1 MQCRTCGKVLKD
13 GVAFCPSCGA
23 PAAGVITDNEN
34 NLLYKLAENNNR
46 KYCITVN
53 RKDIQFAGDFW
64 YLKEKEFVKCSAKKE
79 TALPQNFLGMGY
91 LAKRSFRKTLLFVF
105 AGSALEVVKL
115 IIDKLTEWIDKAND
129 YLQWIDRSISLP
141 EWMNTTM
148 NIMAIICILIG
159 VALFFSKKKVIEIS
173 FTDKRICVP
182 EKSMTKQEYN
192 TLYQSIVMQGRYSK
206 T

>member
-1 MQCRTCGKVLKD
+1 MPCRTCGKVLKE
-13 GVAFCPSCGA
+13 GVAFCPGCGTPVA
-23 PAAGVITDNEN
+23 EVIPENEN
-34 NLLYKLAENNNR
+34 SLLYKLVENNNR
-46 KYCITVN
+46 KYSITVN

-64 YLKEKEFVKCSAKKE
+64 YLKEKEFVKCSARKE

-91 LAKRSFRKTLLFVF
+91 LAKRSFKKTLLFVL
-105 AGSALEVVKL
+105 AGSVLEVVKL

-159 VALFFSKKKVIEIS
+159 VVLFFSKKKVIEIS

-192 TLYQSIVMQGRYSK
+192 TLYQSIVMQGKCNK